1 MRVRKLSSTGD
12 MTFGNGLLDFWI
24 DQPEAVAQVVQTSY
38 LLWLG
43 EWYLDVTLGMPWIQG
58 VLGKHNQQ
66 TADVTVEDYGL
77 GIQGVLDIT
86 NFSSSSDQDPR
97 LYTASFLLDTIYG
110 QTPVEIANQSL
121 F

>member
-1 MRVRKLSSTGD
+1 MRVRKLSPTGD

-24 DQPEAVAQVVQTSY
+24 NVPEAVAQTVKTSY

-43 EWYLDVTLGMPWIQG
+43 EWYLDTSLGMPWVQG
-58 VLGKHNQQ
+58 VLGKHNQD
-66 TADVTVEDYGL
+66 TADVTVLDYGL
-77 GIQGVLDIT
+77 SIQGVADIQ
-86 NFSSSSDQDPR
+86 NFQSSSDQNPR

-110 QTPVEIANQSL
+110 ITPVQIANQSL